1 MKNYTSKEM
10 KRYNYLF
17 CETGAVY
24 HEASLRLG
32 LSDSAMTVLYTICD
46 NGGSCLLQE
55 ICRCS
60 GLSKQTINSAIR
72 KLEREGAL
80 YLESTGGRVK
90 NVCLTNAGEILVKR
104 TALRII
110 KMENAIFS
118 SWPKE
123 DVETYLELTER
134 FLLDLK
140 EKTKEL

>member
-10 KRYNYLF
+10 KRFNYLLG
-17 CETGAVY
+17 ETEAIY
-24 HEASLRLG
+24 HEVSLRLG
-32 LSDSAMTVLYTICD
+32 LSDSAMKVLYTICD

-55 ICRCS
+55 ICRRS
-60 GLSKQTINSAIR
+60 SLSKQTLNSAIR
-72 KLEREGAL
+72 KLEREGVL

-90 NVCLTNAGEILVKR
+90 KVCLTDEGETLVSR

-118 SWPKE
+118 FWPKE

-140 EKTKEL
+140 KKAKEL

>member
-10 KRYNYLF
+10 KRFNYLLG
-17 CETGAVY
+17 ETEAIY
-24 HEASLRLG
+24 HEFSLRLG
-32 LSDSAMTVLYTICD
+32 LSDSAMKVLYTICD

-55 ICRCS
+55 ICRRS
-60 GLSKQTINSAIR
+60 GLSKQTLNSAIR
-72 KLEREGAL
+72 KLEREGVL

-90 NVCLTNAGEILVKR
+90 KVCLTDEGETLVSR

-118 SWPKE
+118 FWPKE

-140 EKTKEL
+140 KKAKEL

>member
-10 KRYNYLF
+10 KRFNYLLG
-17 CETGAVY
+17 ETEAIY
-24 HEASLRLG
+24 HEVSLKLG
-32 LSDSAMTVLYTICD
+32 LSDSAMKVLYTICD

-55 ICRCS
+55 ICRRS
-60 GLSKQTINSAIR
+60 GLSKQTLNSAIR
-72 KLEREGAL
+72 KLEREGML

-90 NVCLTNAGEILVKR
+90 KVCLTGEGETLVSR

-118 SWPKE
+118 FWSKE

-140 EKTKEL
+140 KKSKEL

>member
-10 KRYNYLF
+10 KRFNYLF
-17 CETGAVY
+17 GETEAVY

-32 LSDSAMTVLYTICD
+32 LSDSAMKVLYTICD
-46 NGGSCLLQE
+46 NGRSCMLQE
-55 ICRCS
+55 ICRRS
-60 GLSKQTINSAIR
+60 GLSKQTLNSAIR
-72 KLEREGAL
+72 KLESEGTL

-90 NVCLTNAGEILVKR
+90 NVCLTDAGEKLVSQ

-140 EKTKEL
+140 KKTKEL